1 MRKCNL
7 SYPTKALQNSL
18 ISYNIP
24 SFPYSLDVKILVING
39 GLVIDVAEIL
49 ALVFSFKKSHTWDL
63 LPLTTLIKK
72 LNMCTQENN
81 KEMISGLNRMKGAYS
96 TIYLI
101 TK

>member
-49 ALVFSFKKSHTWDL
+49 ALVFSLKKFPHMGSF
-63 LPLTTLIKK
+63 TLNHVDKKIKYV
-72 LNMCTQENN
+72 
-81 KEMISGLNRMKGAYS
+81 YS
-96 TIYLI
+96 R
-101 TK
+101 KW